1 MLICALDYSLPE
13 EGQVASI
20 VYIPE
25 GSHTI
30 TPSVNGKPKNVEI
43 KMEAY
48 NGEEVAATFQKDLE
62 QRLAANV
69 RPVFDFDHNDKGP
82 ASALPKR
89 FYYVQG
95 EGLMA
100 EIEWTGAGRKAV
112 ESKDYSYFSPTFLLG
127 KDGVPAG
134 LPKRGPLGALV
145 NEPAFREIPRIAA
158 SEQEAEITD
167 TSKKMSDLILAAL
180 SIEPETETAEAAAV
194 AAIEALK
201 SDAETAKASLA
212 EITEERDELQAKA
225 AEANK
230 SRAESL
236 VKAAVSEGR
245 IAPKDEDTKTKFI
258 EKIEAGDDFAEEILS
273 KLPKIHAGLEEPIVK
288 ASGEKTGS
296 SEVRIEA
303 AMAKA
308 SDQCGENASFDV
320 KWELAAQIDPEA
332 FGL

>member
-13 EGQVASI
+13 KGEFASI

-25 GSHTI
+25 GVHTI
-30 TPSVNGKPKNVEI
+30 TPSVNGKPKNVEV

-48 NGEEVAATFQKDLE
+48 MGEKIASMFQRDLE
-62 QRLAANV
+62 KRLSANV

-82 ASALPKR
+82 ASALPKS
-89 FYYVQG
+89 FYYVEG

-100 EIEWTGAGRKAV
+100 ELEWTGAGRKAI

-127 KDGVPAG
+127 RNGVPAG

-158 SEQEAEITD
+158 SDKEAEKTD
-167 TSKKMSDLILAAL
+167 TKKMSDLILAAL
-180 SIEPETETAEAAAV
+180 SIEPDTETAEAAAV

-201 SDAETAKASLA
+201 NDAETAKASLA
-212 EITEERDELQAKA
+212 EITEERDELAAKA

-245 IAPKDEDTKTKFI
+245 IAPKDEDTKAKFV
-258 EKIEAGDDFAEEILS
+258 EKIEAGDTFAEEILS
-273 KLPKIHAGLEEPIVK
+273 KLPKIHAGLEDSIVK
-288 ASGEKTGS
+288 TGGEKTGS

-308 SDQCGENASFDV
+308 SDQVGENASFDV

-332 FGL
+332 FGA